1 MKKPVMVIGGG
12 IAGIQA
18 STDLADMGVPVF
30 LIERGPSIGGRMAQL
45 DKTFPT
51 NDCSACIL
59 APKITSCFNHPLV
72 KTMTLS
78 DVVELKGDA
87 PNLRAVVRRRPRYV
101 DEDACKGCDD
111 CVQACPVKVKNEFDL
126 GMRDRS
132 AIYKPFAQAVPNKVA
147 IDKRGTSPCKFN
159 CPAKLDAHGYVTL
172 VGAGRYDEALDV
184 VRRTTPFAG
193 VLGRVCAHPCED
205 NCVRQYVEQPVS
217 IASLKRFI
225 ADRELERGIAPSVAV
240 SESVTAKDDMIAIAG
255 AGPAGL
261 NCAYQL
267 ALRGYKPVIF
277 EAEEAAGGM
286 LRLGIPDYRLD
297 KGILAGEAA
306 IIEKMG
312 VEIRF
317 GRKLGRDFTIETL
330 KKEGYRAIFIAVGAY
345 RDMKMG
351 IPGEESAGVIPGV
364 DFLRGINL
372 GKRPAIGKKVAVV
385 GGGNVAMD
393 AARSSLRLGCDVTV
407 VYRRTRAEM
416 PASELELRHA
426 EEEGVKIQELSS
438 PKEVKTDSGGRV
450 TGLLCERN
458 ALGGVDSSGRRIPVQ
473 IEGSDYVIEADCV
486 IVAVGQ
492 RVDGESAAAGGL
504 SKFSRAGNI
513 EIDEA
518 MNTGIEGVFA
528 GGDATRGPAS
538 VIEAIADGNRAAI
551 AISNYLENKNE
562 AIDPF
567 TLPQTPIE
575 LVETRRT
582 PARARAE
589 MPAISIDL
597 RRTTFNEVETGYDET
612 TAQAEALRCLGC
624 SVCCECRMCEDA
636 CQAGAIRHN
645 QLEDTVEID
654 VSSVILATGAEM
666 NSAIPPEFGL
676 GRFCDVVTNIEY
688 ERILS
693 ASGPF
698 DGHVRRPSDGKVPA
712 RVAFIQ
718 CAGSRDVQCESPYC
732 SAVCCMSAVKEA
744 QITKEHLPGAR
755 NIDIYYMDMRAYGKD
770 FDRYV
775 NSARDKYGVNFIRGR
790 AGGVK
795 RDETTGELLLSYCE
809 ESGGMAAGRYDMVV
823 LSVGVKPGPEN
834 RDLFAG
840 LGVKTDMHGFVWTD
854 EFTAPSTSRM
864 GVFACGA
871 AVGPKD
877 IPHTVIE
884 ASASAGEAAKFA
896 NMADVDLYGDYG
908 AFFTQEPEVQERDVS
923 KEPIRIGVFVC
934 HCGANIG
941 GYLTVK
947 DVVGH
952 ARALPFVSFA
962 DESMYTCSVDAQKII
977 GERIREFGLNRV
989 VVASCTP
996 RTHEPLF
1003 QNVVKKAGLN
1013 PYLFAMANIR
1023 DQCSW
1028 VHMEER
1034 EAATEKAKELVSM
1047 AVARVTHARSL
1058 SRKKIPVERSAL
1070 VIGGGIAGMAAA
1082 LELGGMG
1089 YRVRLVERS
1098 ARLGGSA
1105 LDLASDRYG
1114 RPIRPYVGGMI
1125 RAVQDNGRIK
1135 THTSSVVDAIEGYV
1149 GNFRTILATPDG
1161 PAEFE
1166 HGVVIVAAGAREASP
1181 NGFAIGGRSKITTHL
1196 DFERRLKDP
1205 AAALDGIRSVVMI
1218 QCVGSRDELR
1228 PYCSRVCCNQAL
1240 RNAALVK
1247 RIAPGTD
1254 VTILYREI
1262 RSYGTNEEL
1271 YSSARAL
1278 GVRFV
1283 RFNDD
1288 EYPTVTETDDL
1299 VVVTAR
1305 DAAMGVELTFE
1316 ASILSLAA
1324 AIQPDVSENRR
1335 IARMLKIPL
1344 NQDGFFMEA
1353 HAKLRPVDFA
1363 TEGVY
1368 LAGLAHSPGGLR
1380 ESLIQG
1386 RAAAARA
1393 ATILSREQ
1401 IEAEGAIARVDWNL
1415 CSACGACEQVCAY
1428 NAVSVEDVLI
1438 RRSSV
1443 KKAVVN
1449 DILCKGCGTCSSAC
1463 RCGAIDVNGFSDA
1476 QVISEIEYLLR
1487 GAPIW

>member
-18 STDLADMGVPVF
+18 SVDLADMGIPVF
-30 LIERGPSIGGRMAQL
+30 LVENGPSIGGRMAQL

-78 DVVELKGDA
+78 DLAELKGNA
-87 PNLRAVVRRRPRYV
+87 PNLRAVVKRRPRYV
-101 DEDACKGCDD
+101 DEETCKGCDD
-111 CVQACPVKVKNEFDL
+111 CVKACPVKVKNEFDL
-126 GMRDRS
+126 GLTDRS
-132 AIYKPFAQAVPNKVA
+132 AVYKPFAQAVPNKVA
-147 IDKRGTSPCKFN
+147 IDKKGTSPCKFN

-172 VGAGRYDEALDV
+172 IGAGRYDEALKA

-193 VLGRVCAHPCED
+193 VLGRVCVHPCED

-225 ADRELERGIAPSVAV
+225 ADWELARGIMPPVAV
-240 SESVTAKDDMIAIAG
+240 SENATARDDMIAIVG

-267 ALRGYKPVIF
+267 ALRGYKPVVL
-277 EAEEAAGGM
+277 EAEGTAGGM

-297 KGILAGEAA
+297 KNILAGEIAL
-306 IIEKMG
+306 IEKLG
-312 VEIRF
+312 VEIRT
-317 GRKLGRDFTIETL
+317 GQKLVRDFTIETL
-330 KKEGYRAIFIAVGAY
+330 KEDGCKAIFIAIGAHK
-345 RDMKMG
+345 DVKMG
-351 IPGEESAGVIPGV
+351 IPGEDSIGVISGV
-364 DFLRGINL
+364 DFLRRVNL
-372 GKRPAIGKKVAVV
+372 GEKPAIGKRVAVV

-426 EEEGVKIQELSS
+426 EEEGVKILELST
-438 PKEVKTDSGGRV
+438 PKEVKTDAGGRV
-450 TGLLCERN
+450 TGLLCVRN
-458 ALGGVDSSGRRIPVQ
+458 VPGEVDASGRRRPVPVS
-473 IEGSDYVIEADCV
+473 GSDFIVEADCV
-486 IVAVGQ
+486 IAAIGQ
-492 RVDGESAAAGGL
+492 RVDDESAAAGGL
-504 SKFSRAGNI
+504 NKFNAGGNI
-513 EIDEA
+513 DVDGALNAGID
-518 MNTGIEGVFA
+518 GVFA

-551 AISNYLENKNE
+551 AISNYLEKKNE
-562 AIDPF
+562 DLDPF
-567 TLPQTPIE
+567 ILP
-575 LVETRRT
+575 RT
-582 PARARAE
+582 PTALVKTRGIFARRRAE
-589 MPAISIDL
+589 MPMISIDL
-597 RRTTFNEVETGYDET
+597 RRTTFNEVETGYDEI
-612 TAQAEALRCLGC
+612 TAKAEAGRCVGC

-636 CQAGAIRHN
+636 CQSGAIRHN
-645 QLEDTVEID
+645 QLGDTIEID
-654 VSSVILATGAEM
+654 VSSVILATGSEM
-666 NSAIPPEFGL
+666 NSAIPPEFGY
-676 GRFCDVVTNIEY
+676 GRFGDVVTSIEY

-698 DGHVRRPSDGKVPA
+698 AGHVRRPSDGKTPE

-718 CAGSRDVQCESPYC
+718 CVGSRDVQCEAPYC
-732 SAVCCMSAVKEA
+732 SAVCCMHAVKEA
-744 QITKEHLPGAR
+744 QITKEHLPGVKSV
-755 NIDIYYMDMRAYGKD
+755 DIYYMDMRAYGKD

-775 NSARDKYGVNFIRGR
+775 NSARDKYGVGFIRSR
-790 AGGVK
+790 VGGIE
-795 RDETTGELLLSYCE
+795 RDDATGELLLSYCE
-809 ESGGMAAGRYDMVV
+809 ENGGRAAGRYDLVV
-823 LSVGVKPGPEN
+823 LSVGMKPGSRNME
-834 RDLFAG
+834 LFAG

-854 EFTAPSTSRM
+854 EFTAPAASRR
-864 GVFACGA
+864 GVFACGTA
-871 AVGPKD
+871 AGPKD

-884 ASASAGEAAKFA
+884 ASASAAEAAKFA
-896 NMADVDLYGDYG
+896 NLTDIDLYEDYSG
-908 AFFTQEPEVQERDVS
+908 FFTKEPDAEERDIS
-923 KEPIRIGVFVC
+923 KEPVRIGVVVC

-947 DVVGH
+947 DVVEY

-962 DESMYTCSVDAQKII
+962 DESMYTCSVDAQKLI

-1003 QNVVKKAGLN
+1003 QSVIKKAGLN

-1028 VHMEER
+1028 VHMDDHD
-1034 EAATEKAKELVSM
+1034 AATEKAKELVSM
-1047 AVARVTHARSL
+1047 AVAKVTHARAL
-1058 SRKKIPVERSAL
+1058 ARKKIPVDHSAL

-1082 LELGGMG
+1082 MEMGDMG
-1089 YRVRLVERS
+1089 YRVHLAEQS
-1098 ARLGGSA
+1098 DRLGGNA
-1105 LDLASDRYG
+1105 LGLASDRFG
-1114 RPIRPYVGGMI
+1114 RPVQPYVGGMI
-1125 RAVQDNGRIK
+1125 RAVRRNRNI
-1135 THTSSVVDAIEGYV
+1135 TTYTSSVVDVIEGYV
-1149 GNFRTILATPDG
+1149 GNFRTTLATPDG
-1161 PAEFE
+1161 PAEIT
-1166 HGVVIVAAGAREASP
+1166 HGAVIVATGAREALP
-1181 NGFAIGGRSKITTHL
+1181 AGFAIGGNSKITTHRN
-1196 DFERRLKDP
+1196 FERLLVNSS
-1205 AAALDGIRSVVMI
+1205 AAFNGVRSVVMI

-1228 PYCSRVCCNQAL
+1228 PYCSRVCCGQAL
-1240 RNAALVK
+1240 RNAIQVK
-1247 RIAPGTD
+1247 RIEPGAD
-1254 VTILYREI
+1254 VTILYGDM

-1271 YSSARAL
+1271 YSSARSM

-1283 RFNDD
+1283 RFRDD
-1288 EYPTVTETDDL
+1288 EYPDVTETDEL
-1299 VVVTAR
+1299 AVVTVR
-1305 DAAMGVELTFE
+1305 DALTGAELTFR
-1316 ASILSLAA
+1316 ADILSLAA
-1324 AIQPDVSENRR
+1324 AIQPDISENRG
-1335 IARMLKIPL
+1335 IAQMLKIPL

-1363 TEGVY
+1363 TEGVF

-1380 ESLIQG
+1380 ESIVQG

-1438 RRSSV
+1438 RRSYM

-1449 DILCKGCGTCSSAC
+1449 DILCKGCGTCGSAC

-1487 GAPIW
+1487 GAPAW